1 MADDEDCTQMYKVF
15 EQLSN
20 QNATMR
26 GGSCLKATTIS
37 NIQHCNFL
45 SIFADSMHEEKRQLQ
60 CRKSYAASFIF
71 L

>member
-1 MADDEDCTQMYKVF
+1 MDDEDCTQMYKVF

-26 GGSCLKATTIS
+26 GGSCLKAAAIS
-37 NIQHCNFL
+37 NIQHCNFV
-45 SIFADSMHEEKRQLQ
+45 SIFAYSMHEKKLQLQ
-60 CRKSYAASFIF
+60 RRRSYAASFIF